1 MNTSNADDKMNE
13 MNTDAG
19 IQETQPLDK
28 DKKRK
33 ISNLKEEDVKPNNL
47 QGDGILSF
55 LLASDLSLLT
65 DYFILLF
72 SQVTRGVM
80 TETDLQRAKKSRP
93 CNRVGFFGIAC
104 RHCYGVERGKY
115 FPSCAKNLCAT
126 PPTLHS
132 HLLVCPNVPDA
143 IKREFAS

>member
-1 MNTSNADDKMNE
+1 MNE

-19 IQETQPLDK
+19 MQETQPLDK
-28 DKKRK
+28 KRK
-33 ISNLKEEDVKPNNL
+33 ISNHLKEGDAKLSNLKEEDGN
-47 QGDGILSF
+47 GILSF

-143 IKREFAS
+143 IKREFGS